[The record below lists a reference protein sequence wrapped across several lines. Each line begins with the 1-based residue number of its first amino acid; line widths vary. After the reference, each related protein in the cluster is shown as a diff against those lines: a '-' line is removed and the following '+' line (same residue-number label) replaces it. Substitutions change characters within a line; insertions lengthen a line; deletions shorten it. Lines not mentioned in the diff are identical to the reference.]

1 MGATDIRWK
10 LRFENY
16 TDALH
21 TFEQVVPRYAVLS
34 ELEKD
39 GLIQRFEFTFDL
51 AWKVMQDF
59 LKYAGYP
66 DIKGPRAYITQM
78 AQDNLIDAF
87 VWEETLTT
95 RNELSHIY
103 NEDKSRVLLDKIVAD
118 FLPVLQEFKRQM
130 EKKL

>member
-1 MGATDIRWK
+1 MRWK
-10 LRFENY
+10 QRFENY
-16 TDALH
+16 KDALL
-21 TFEQVVPRYAVLS
+21 TFEQVIPQYPQMS

-59 LKYAGYP
+59 LKYAGYV
-66 DIKGPRAYITQM
+66 DIKGPRACLRQM

-87 VWEETLTT
+87 AWEEILTT

-103 NEDKSRVLLDKIVAD
+103 NEDKSRILLDKIVSD
-118 FLPVLQEFKRQM
+118 FLPVLQEFKKQM
-130 EKKL
+130 ESKL

>member
-1 MGATDIRWK
+1 MDNKDIRWK

-16 TDALH
+16 IDALS
-21 TFEQVVPRYAVLS
+21 TFEKVVPEYAQLS

-66 DIKGPRAYITQM
+66 DIKGPRACLTQM

-87 VWEETLTT
+87 IWEEILTT

-103 NEDKSRVLLDKIVAD
+103 NEDKSRILLDKIVAH
-118 FLPVLQEFKRQM
+118 FLPVLQEFKLQM

>member
-1 MGATDIRWK
+1 MGETDIRWK

-39 GLIQRFEFTFDL
+39 GLIQRFEYTFDL

-59 LKYAGYP
+59 LKHAGYP
-66 DIKGPRAYITQM
+66 DIKGPRACITQM
-78 AQDNLIDAF
+78 AQDNMVDAF
-87 VWEETLTT
+87 VWEEVLTT

-103 NEDKSRVLLDKIVAD
+103 NEDKSRVLLDKIVVD